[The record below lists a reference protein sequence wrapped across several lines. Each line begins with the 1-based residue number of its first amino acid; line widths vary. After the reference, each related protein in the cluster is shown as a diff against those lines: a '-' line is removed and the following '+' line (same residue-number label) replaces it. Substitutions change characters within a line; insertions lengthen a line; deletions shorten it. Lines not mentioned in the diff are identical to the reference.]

1 MTNFANWD
9 ILFKYFTMKLMDYF
23 NYIEE
28 HLSFLAF
35 RIVTRGTLNLNDI
48 NIHSESFFMHLL
60 NCIYDWNLY
69 NANAER
75 NNMPGIDLIYN
86 TEAIIIQV
94 SSTSTKE
101 KIQNSLNKIPIA
113 KFNGYNFKFLSL
125 AREVD
130 KLTKKYFSV
139 PKGIEFNPNKDIID
153 LKTLL
158 VYIKDLPI
166 GKIEAIYNL
175 VKKELSF
182 DTEEQKRETGIA
194 YVINELA
201 KEEFKEVNF
210 DTSEFDIEK
219 KIIKNNLSV
228 FKDIIAQYSVYYTTI
243 QKVYDEYDK
252 IGKNKSMAVLH
263 TINKEYLSNKEKFNG
278 DSLYNEI
285 AKNIKKKLSLSSNLE
300 QFNENALELYV
311 DIVLV
316 DSFIRCKIFEKP

>member
-113 KFNGYNFKFLSL
+113 
-125 AREVD
+125 VCCQ
-130 KLTKKYFSV
+130 TKVHKCKY
-139 PKGIEFNPNKDIID
+139 
-153 LKTLL
+153 
-158 VYIKDLPI
+158 
-166 GKIEAIYNL
+166 
-175 VKKELSF
+175 
-182 DTEEQKRETGIA
+182 
-194 YVINELA
+194 
-201 KEEFKEVNF
+201 
-210 DTSEFDIEK
+210 
-219 KIIKNNLSV
+219 
-228 FKDIIAQYSVYYTTI
+228 
-243 QKVYDEYDK
+243 
-252 IGKNKSMAVLH
+252 
-263 TINKEYLSNKEKFNG
+263 
-278 DSLYNEI
+278 
-285 AKNIKKKLSLSSNLE
+285 SS
-300 QFNENALELYV
+300 
-311 DIVLV
+311 
-316 DSFIRCKIFEKP
+316 